1 MYQLN
6 TIFEDIECIFNE
18 PINITYSL
26 DYICLIQDPREQCT
40 KLKMFL
46 KDNIDY
52 VTNNDLIELLSDKIS
67 EYSETWNL
75 LINFYDLLK
84 QKFIII
90 LKLKTWREIYI
101 NDSFWDLST
110 IDQLIFLTQNKN
122 YFLSIYDCSMGG
134 CVFHL
139 KLIKILDGNK
149 YNHKQIMEDIEDRL
163 KRILKLVGPKIFE
176 HLDLPLITQKQLYEF
191 THEQIIGYF
200 SIIFRKIKELFEE
213 TINLFKEFDLICQE
227 LNDILDV

>member
-1 MYQLN
+1 MYLLN
-6 TIFEDIECIFNE
+6 TIYEDIECTFNE
-18 PINITYSL
+18 PLIHTYSL
-26 DYICLIQDPREQCT
+26 DYICLIKDDHKQSI

-46 KDNIDY
+46 KENIDY
-52 VTNNDLIELLSDKIS
+52 VTNNDLIGLLTDKIS

-101 NDSFWDLST
+101 NNLFWDLST
-110 IDQLIFLTQNKN
+110 IDQLIFLIQNKN

-139 KLIKILDGNK
+139 KLMKILQGNK

-191 THEQIIGYF
+191 SNNQIINYF

-213 TINLFKEFDLICQE
+213 TINLFKEFDLVCEE
-227 LNDILDV
+227 LNNILNV